1 MQTLHGSPPSHNNTT
16 PSPLAATQLLPPSR
30 RRGSSCYPRLH
41 HCSFPRSF
49 PPTLLPPSHHL
60 FSGCAAYDSPRTLS
74 KVKLASFYL
83 PPSSPSSLL
92 EFLRLAPYRTAYF
105 LPLFYSPLFLPPA
118 FFLFPFLFRV
128 PVISLSYP
136 RCFFLLIVIVVDV
149 VAVVIV
155 AVAGLT
161 KPPPPLDATAGI
173 NEKHTSK

>member
-118 FFLFPFLFRV
+118 F
-128 PVISLSYP
+128 SLS
-136 RCFFLLIVIVVDV
+136 LLISRPRYFSLLPSLFLSPHSHRRRRSRGRDRGRCR
-149 VAVVIV
+149 AYQ
-155 AVAGLT
+155 
-161 KPPPPLDATAGI
+161 
-173 NEKHTSK
+173 TSSALGRHRGNK